1 MSSAEQLIA
10 AEPPVPFSDRGQE
23 REASDLGMWVF
34 LTTET
39 LFFGVLFFAYV
50 IARLR
55 FPEAFAAAGRHTDLV
70 LGTIN
75 TAVLLTSSLTMALA
89 VRVAALRRRRLGA
102 IFLGVTAA
110 LGIAF
115 LSIKGFE
122 YRSEYLQLLVP
133 GADFRFDAVLRQG
146 AALFFGLYFVMTGV
160 HAVHLAIGIAITGSI
175 AVRLLRSGL
184 AAQTP
189 LSIEMAGL
197 YWHFVDIVWI
207 LLYPALYLIARS

>member
-1 MSSAEQLIA
+1 MTSAEDLA
-10 AEPPVPFSDRGQE
+10 VETPGAFSDRDQD

-39 LFFGVLFFAYV
+39 LFFGVLFFGYAM
-50 IARLR
+50 ARLR
-55 FPEAFAAAGRHTDLV
+55 FPEAFAAAGRHTDFV
-70 LGTIN
+70 LGTAN

-89 VRVAALRRRRLGA
+89 VRAAALRRRRLGA
-102 IFLGVTAA
+102 ILLAATAA

-115 LSIKGFE
+115 LAIKGFE
-122 YRSEYLQLLVP
+122 YRSDYLQHLVP
-133 GADFRFDAVLRQG
+133 GADFSFDAPLRQG

-160 HAVHLAIGIAITGSI
+160 HAVHLAIGIAITVFI
-175 AVRLLRSGL
+175 AVRLSRKGL

-189 LSIEMAGL
+189 LSIEIGGL